1 MMATPMTLKQQ
12 KFNKLMHK
20 YEDQANII
28 PVPCPGLMEFIESGD
43 FDGEEVYIYLHELFE
58 GIKERPLD
66 GIVLG
71 CTHYPFVQD
80 TILEMV
86 GEHVDLYDGAIGT
99 AKEMQRRL
107 REIKLLATKEELGH
121 FHFECSGNRGE
132 KTKLFQ
138 RLMALPVVSA
148 KPMTQDQF
156 KDYFT
161 ID

>member
-1 MMATPMTLKQQ
+1 
-12 KFNKLMHK
+12 MHK

-99 AKEMQRRL
+99 AKEMQRQVTRDQVTGNE
-107 REIKLLATKEELGH
+107 RRAWT
-121 FHFECSGNRGE
+121 CS
-132 KTKLFQ
+132 F
-138 RLMALPVVSA
+138 
-148 KPMTQDQF
+148 
-156 KDYFT
+156 
-161 ID
+161 